1 MAIVSQY
8 DFEERSDQRRLTS
21 WKQIAAYLDVSVR
34 TVQRWERTENLPV
47 LRMPGYRGRVYV
59 DTAALE
65 RWKESLKPGQR
76 AAIMTPKNGKQG
88 LLAHFK
94 LILSVIYRKLARFQQ
109 VPWLHKKACPGV
121 LVAMHKPA
129 PAATCK
135 RARSKV

>member
-65 RWKESLKPGQR
+65 RWKESLKPAQQV
-76 AAIMTPKNGKQG
+76 AVSAPKNGNQG

-94 LILSVIYRKLARFQQ
+94 LISSAIYRKLARFRQ
-109 VPWLHKKACPGV
+109 VPWLHKQACPGV
-121 LVAMHKPA
+121 LVAMRKPET
-129 PAATCK
+129 AATCK
-135 RARSKV
+135 RVQGKV